1 MSSTPSSLNWRL
13 LAAIVALSMA
23 GLALVMWSTQPA
35 RPLVDAKLDFTLKD
49 LDGRDVRLSDLKGRP
64 LVINFWETF
73 CVPCQ
78 YETPEL
84 VSLHEKYKDRGV
96 TFVGISMHDEVPAIR
111 AFVEKYHVAHTILVG
126 GERDDIANAF
136 GLVGYPT
143 TVFVRADGTVANV
156 QLGYV
161 PGEAEKRILAL
172 F

>member
-1 MSSTPSSLNWRL
+1 MSSGLNWRL
-13 LAAIVALSMA
+13 LTAIVLLSMA
-23 GLALVMWSTQPA
+23 AVALVMWSGQPA
-35 RPLVDAKLDFTLKD
+35 EPRVDAKLDFTLKD
-49 LDGRDVRLSDLKGRP
+49 LDGRDVRIADLNGGP

-84 VSLHEKYKDRGV
+84 VSLHAKYASRGV

-126 GERDDIANAF
+126 GERDDIANTW

-143 TVFVRADGTVANV
+143 TFFVRADGTIADV

-161 PGEAEKRILAL
+161 AGEAEKKIQAL